1 MSIFFKARG
10 SASFGLLI
18 IRLVV
23 GFTFLIAG
31 TIKVLNLEAF
41 VSHVK
46 ALEMFSPNT
55 AFILGFILPFME
67 VLFGALYIIGFF
79 TPLTSIALTVMTI
92 SFLTV
97 GEGIYT
103 APEPF
108 TLPIAV
114 YYFIILSCTLTTLFS
129 GAGVVSFD
137 ALFDK
142 KKQPKEIKKQETTI
156 PDSVKPPE
164 SIKDVSFTEL
174 EQEKPSTDEQP
185 S

>member
-1 MSIFFKARG
+1 MSILFKARG
-10 SASFGLLI
+10 SSSFGLLL
-18 IRLVV
+18 IRLVI

-46 ALEMFSPNT
+46 ELDMFSPNA

-79 TPLTSIALTVMTI
+79 TPLTSLALTVMTV

-97 GEGIYT
+97 GDGHFN
-103 APEPF
+103 AAEPF

-129 GAGVVSFD
+129 GAGIISFD

-142 KKQPKEIKKQETTI
+142 KKKPKEVQPQETVV

-174 EQEKPSTDEQP
+174 EQDKPRTEGQP
-185 S
+185 

>member
-10 SASFGLLI
+10 SSSFGLLL
-18 IRLVV
+18 IRLVI

-41 VSHVK
+41 VNHVK
-46 ALEMFSPNT
+46 SFDIFSPNA

-79 TPLTSIALTVMTI
+79 TPLTSLALTVMTI
-92 SFLTV
+92 SFLTA
-97 GEGIYT
+97 GEGLFT

-129 GAGVVSFD
+129 GAGIVSFD

-142 KKQPKEIKKQETTI
+142 KKKPKEVQKQETI
-156 PDSVKPPE
+156 VPDLVKPPE

-174 EQEKPSTDEQP
+174 EQEKPKTEEQQ
-185 S
+185 

>member
-10 SASFGLLI
+10 SSSFGLLL
-18 IRLVV
+18 IRLVI

-46 ALEMFSPNT
+46 ALEIFSPNA

-79 TPLTSIALTVMTI
+79 TPLTSLALTVMTI

-97 GEGIYT
+97 GEGHFT
-103 APEPF
+103 ASEPF

-114 YYFIILSCTLTTLFS
+114 FYIIILSCTLTTLFS
-129 GAGVVSFD
+129 GAGIVSFD

-142 KKQPKEIKKQETTI
+142 KKLKEVQKQETI
-156 PDSVKPPE
+156 VPDLVKPPE
-164 SIKDVSFTEL
+164 SIKDVSYTEF
-174 EQEKPSTDEQP
+174 EQEKPKTEDQQ
-185 S
+185 